1 MADKPGVLVI
11 SVDMI
16 ISSLEN
22 ESTVLAL
29 PYSGYSNRYVQQM
42 ESILVSY
49 AEELLEMSDQDFIIR
64 LLLLDDGENIG
75 EARTAAKAIVAYEHD
90 RGVGTTEVVDYDTD
104 GFKRLVERVSETIS
118 KFREDPDYGHRD
130 KEYIC
135 DQVDELVFAITG

>member
-75 EARTAAKAIVAYEHD
+75 EARTVAKAIVAYEHD

-135 DQVDELVFAITG
+135 DQVDSLVFAITG

>member
-16 ISSLEN
+16 ISSLEH

-29 PYSGYSNRYVQQM
+29 PYSGYSNRYVKQM

-49 AEELLEMSDQDFIIR
+49 AEELLEMSDQDIIIR
-64 LLLLDDGENIG
+64 LLLLEDGENIG

-104 GFKRLVERVSETIS
+104 GFKRLVERVSGAID
-118 KFREDPDYGHRD
+118 KFKEDPDYGYR
-130 KEYIC
+130 ERQYIC
-135 DQVDELVFAITG
+135 DQVDELVFTIKG

>member
-90 RGVGTTEVVDYDTD
+90 RGVGTTGVVDYDTD

-135 DQVDELVFAITG
+135 DQVDSLVFAITG

>member
-16 ISSLEN
+16 ISSLEH

-49 AEELLEMSDQDFIIR
+49 AEELLEMSDQDIIIR
-64 LLLLDDGENIG
+64 LLLLEDGGNIG

-104 GFKRLVERVSETIS
+104 GFKRLVERVSGAID
-118 KFREDPDYGHRD
+118 KFKEDPDYGYR
-130 KEYIC
+130 ERQYIC
-135 DQVDELVFAITG
+135 DQVDELVFTIKG

>member
-16 ISSLEN
+16 ISILEH

-49 AEELLEMSDQDFIIR
+49 AEELLEMSDQDIIIR
-64 LLLLDDGENIG
+64 LLLLEDGENIG
-75 EARTAAKAIVAYEHD
+75 EARTAANAIVAYEHD

-104 GFKRLVERVSETIS
+104 GFKRLVERVSGAIN
-118 KFREDPDYGHRD
+118 KFKEDPDYGYR
-130 KEYIC
+130 ERQYIC

>member
-64 LLLLDDGENIG
+64 LLLLEDGENIG

-135 DQVDELVFAITG
+135 DQVDSLVFAITG

>member
-16 ISSLEN
+16 ISSLEH

-49 AEELLEMSDQDFIIR
+49 AEELLEMSDQDIIIR
-64 LLLLDDGENIG
+64 LLILEDGENIG

-104 GFKRLVERVSETIS
+104 GFKRLVDRVSGAIN
-118 KFREDPDYGHRD
+118 KFKEDPDYGYRD

-135 DQVDELVFAITG
+135 DQVDSLVFAITG

>member
-16 ISSLEN
+16 ISTLEH

-49 AEELLEMSDQDFIIR
+49 AEELLEMSDQDIIIR
-64 LLLLDDGENIG
+64 LLLLEDGENIG
-75 EARTAAKAIVAYEHD
+75 EARTAANAIVAYEHD

-104 GFKRLVERVSETIS
+104 GFKRLVERVSGTIN
-118 KFREDPDYGHRD
+118 KFKEDPEYGYR
-130 KEYIC
+130 ERQYIC
-135 DQVDELVFAITG
+135 DQVDELVFAIKG

>member
-16 ISSLEN
+16 ISSLEH

-64 LLLLDDGENIG
+64 LLLLEDG
-75 EARTAAKAIVAYEHD
+75 EHD

-104 GFKRLVERVSETIS
+104 GFKRLVERVSGAID
-118 KFREDPDYGHRD
+118 KFKEDPDYGYR
-130 KEYIC
+130 ERQYIC
-135 DQVDELVFAITG
+135 DQVDELVFTIKG

>member
-64 LLLLDDGENIG
+64 LLILDDGENIG

-104 GFKRLVERVSETIS
+104 GFKRLVERVSEIIS
-118 KFREDPDYGHRD
+118 KFREDPEYGYRD
-130 KEYIC
+130 REYIC
-135 DQVDELVFAITG
+135 DQVDSLVFTITG

>member
-16 ISSLEN
+16 FSSLEH

-49 AEELLEMSDQDFIIR
+49 TEELLEMSDQDIIIR
-64 LLLLDDGENIG
+64 LLLLEDGENIG

-118 KFREDPDYGHRD
+118 KFREDPDYGYR
-130 KEYIC
+130 ERQYIC

>member
-16 ISSLEN
+16 ISILEH

-49 AEELLEMSDQDFIIR
+49 AEELLEMSDQDIIIR
-64 LLLLDDGENIG
+64 LLLLEDGENIG
-75 EARTAAKAIVAYEHD
+75 EARTAANAIVAYEHD

-104 GFKRLVERVSETIS
+104 GFKRLVERVSGAIN
-118 KFREDPDYGHRD
+118 KFKEDPDYGYRD
-130 KEYIC
+130 KDYIC
-135 DQVDELVFAITG
+135 DQVDSLVFAITG

>member
-16 ISSLEN
+16 FSSLEN

-29 PYSGYSNRYVQQM
+29 PHSGYSNRYVQQI

-64 LLLLDDGENIG
+64 LLLLEDGENIG

-104 GFKRLVERVSETIS
+104 GFKRLVERVSGVIN
-118 KFREDPDYGHRD
+118 KFKEDPDYGYRD

-135 DQVDELVFAITG
+135 DQVDSLVFAITG

>member
-16 ISSLEN
+16 TSSIEN

-29 PYSGYSNRYVQQM
+29 PYSGYSNRYVQQL
-42 ESILVSY
+42 ESILISY
-49 AEELLEMSDQDFIIR
+49 ADELLEMSDQDFIIR
-64 LLLLDDGENIG
+64 LLLLDDTENIG
-75 EARTAAKAIVAYEHD
+75 EARVAANAIVAYEYD

-104 GFKRLVERVSETIS
+104 GFKCLVERVSGTID
-118 KFREDPDYGHRD
+118 KFKEDPDYGYR
-130 KEYIC
+130 ERQYIC

>member
-64 LLLLDDGENIG
+64 LLILDDGENIG

-104 GFKRLVERVSETIS
+104 GFKRLVERVSEIIS
-118 KFREDPDYGHRD
+118 KFREDPEYGYRD
-130 KEYIC
+130 IEYIC
-135 DQVDELVFAITG
+135 DQVDSLVFTITG

>member
-16 ISSLEN
+16 ISSLEH

-49 AEELLEMSDQDFIIR
+49 AEELLEMSDQDIIIR
-64 LLLLDDGENIG
+64 LLLLEDGENIG

-104 GFKRLVERVSETIS
+104 GFKRLVERVSGAIN
-118 KFREDPDYGHRD
+118 KFKEDPDYGYRD

-135 DQVDELVFAITG
+135 DQVDSLVFAITG

>member
-16 ISSLEN
+16 ISSLEH

-64 LLLLDDGENIG
+64 LLLLEDGENIG

-104 GFKRLVERVSETIS
+104 GFKRLVERVSGAID
-118 KFREDPDYGHRD
+118 KFKEDPDYGYR
-130 KEYIC
+130 ERQYIC
-135 DQVDELVFAITG
+135 DQVDELVFTIKG

>member
-29 PYSGYSNRYVQQM
+29 PYSGYSNKYVQQM

-135 DQVDELVFAITG
+135 DQVDSLVFAITG

>member
-16 ISSLEN
+16 ISSLEH

-49 AEELLEMSDQDFIIR
+49 AEELLEMSDQDIIIR
-64 LLLLDDGENIG
+64 LLLLEDGENIG

-104 GFKRLVERVSETIS
+104 GFKRLVERVSGAID
-118 KFREDPDYGHRD
+118 KFKEDPDYGYR
-130 KEYIC
+130 ERQYIC
-135 DQVDELVFAITG
+135 DQVDELVFTIKG

>member
-16 ISSLEN
+16 ISNLEH

-49 AEELLEMSDQDFIIR
+49 AEELLEMSDQDIIIR
-64 LLLLDDGENIG
+64 LLLLEDGENIG
-75 EARTAAKAIVAYEHD
+75 EA
-90 RGVGTTEVVDYDTD
+90 
-104 GFKRLVERVSETIS
+104 
-118 KFREDPDYGHRD
+118 
-130 KEYIC
+130 
-135 DQVDELVFAITG
+135 

>member
-64 LLLLDDGENIG
+64 LLLLEDGENIG

-104 GFKRLVERVSETIS
+104 GFKRLVERVSGAID
-118 KFREDPDYGHRD
+118 KFKEDPDYGYR
-130 KEYIC
+130 ERQYIC
-135 DQVDELVFAITG
+135 DQVDELVFTIKG

>member
-16 ISSLEN
+16 ISSLEH

-29 PYSGYSNRYVQQM
+29 PYSGYSNRYVQQI
-42 ESILVSY
+42 ENILVSY

-64 LLLLDDGENIG
+64 LLLLEDGENIG
-75 EARTAAKAIVAYEHD
+75 EARTAAKAIVAHEHD

-104 GFKRLVERVSETIS
+104 GFKRLVERVSEAIS
-118 KFREDPDYGHRD
+118 KFREDPDYGYRD
-130 KEYIC
+130 REYIC
-135 DQVDELVFAITG
+135 DQVNSLVFAITG